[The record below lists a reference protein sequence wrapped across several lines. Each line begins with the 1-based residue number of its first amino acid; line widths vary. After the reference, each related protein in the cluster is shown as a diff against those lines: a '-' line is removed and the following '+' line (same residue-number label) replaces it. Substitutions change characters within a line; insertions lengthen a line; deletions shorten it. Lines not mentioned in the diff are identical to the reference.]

1 MLGYPIL
8 KLMYAVSRKHSTI
21 VWISYVY
28 FYCFEH
34 VVVLVVY
41 MQAHVIAVLVMKI
54 IIIHEQVVELCLM
67 LSLTFGM
74 GHQQVM

>member
-1 MLGYPIL
+1 
-8 KLMYAVSRKHSTI
+8 MYAVSRKHSTI

-54 IIIHEQVVELCLM
+54 IIIHGGCKVMSDVITDVWYG
-67 LSLTFGM
+67 SSASYVALTCY
-74 GHQQVM
+74 